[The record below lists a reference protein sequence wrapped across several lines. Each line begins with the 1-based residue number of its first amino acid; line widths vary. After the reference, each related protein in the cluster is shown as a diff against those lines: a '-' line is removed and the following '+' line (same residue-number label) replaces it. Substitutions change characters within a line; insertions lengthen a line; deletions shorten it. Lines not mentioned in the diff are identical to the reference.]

1 MTIITLLQNSI
12 TNEIFNKLLTYI
24 ISFSENVIITIF
36 QNRTSHESKESDTN
50 SNRALLR
57 NVLFMSKGK

>member
-36 QNRTSHESKESDTN
+36 QNRTSHESKESDKFKSCIT
-50 SNRALLR
+50 
-57 NVLFMSKGK
+57 